1 MRYKLFDFV
10 SFLFSFCLSLVC
22 LCSTH
27 DGALTRGPGKQDL
40 FKFYSCLIDCQ
51 MMPVK
56 TYLYLYCKVIKNI
69 LYDKSFWRVF
79 FKKVKKIHFFSFPR
93 RIMVAG
99 VSVSGH

>member
-1 MRYKLFDFV
+1 M
-10 SFLFSFCLSLVC
+10 
-22 LCSTH
+22 
-27 DGALTRGPGKQDL
+27 
-40 FKFYSCLIDCQ
+40 
-51 MMPVK
+51 
-56 TYLYLYCKVIKNI
+56 KNI